1 MRVEEIKRVLVSQRE
16 GMEEFMRRERIVPRE
31 PENRV
36 MNLISSGG
44 ILAILGVRRSG
55 KSVLSWRASGEK
67 KLYVNFFDERLS
79 NFKANDFERL
89 LNAARQLWGE
99 PEFIVLD
106 EVQEITGWERFVSRL
121 GLNYKV
127 LVTGSSS
134 RLLSGE
140 LGTYLTGRYIDLTLF
155 PFSFREF
162 LRFRGLD
169 LKPEWIYSDRTISR
183 VISMLEEYLET
194 GGFPESVRFGKV
206 YLSLIY
212 RDIVERDVMLRH
224 SVRHRSALRELA
236 RYLMSNYSSEFTYS
250 RLGSLVGIRDV
261 HTVRDYVSYLEE
273 AYLLFQVRRFSF
285 KPKAQLNS
293 PRKVYPVDVG
303 LARTL
308 SMKAHPEK
316 GRIIELAVYLELM
329 RRMSYSFTPG
339 EIFYWRDEKGEVDF
353 ILKLNGE
360 LLPIQVTYQ
369 LDGNTDREIG
379 NIIRV
384 AKLLRIQ
391 RGLVVTWE
399 DEEEI
404 TREGVKIDVVPLWKF
419 LTVFNPL

>member
-16 GMEEFMRRERIVPRE
+16 EMEEFVRRERIVSRE
-31 PENRV
+31 PENDV
-36 MNLISSGG
+36 VSLISSGG

-79 NFKANDFERL
+79 NFKASDFERL

-127 LVTGSSS
+127 IVTGSSS

-140 LGTYLTGRYIDLTLF
+140 LGTYLTGRHIDLTLF

-162 LRFRGLD
+162 LLFRGFNLD
-169 LKPEWIYSDRTISR
+169 LGWTYSDRMVSR
-183 VISMLEEYLET
+183 VISLLEEYLEA

-212 RDIVERDVMLRH
+212 RDIVERDIMLRH

-236 RYLMSNYSSEFTYS
+236 RYLMSNYSNEFTYS

-308 SMKAHPEK
+308 SMKAHPER

-329 RRMSYSFTPG
+329 RRMSYSFTSG
-339 EIFYWRDEKGEVDF
+339 EIFYWRDERGEVDF
-353 ILKLNGE
+353 ILKRNGE

-369 LDGNTDREIG
+369 LDGNTDREVG

-384 AKLLRIQ
+384 AKSLGMR

-419 LTVFNPL
+419 LTVFNPF